1 VNHPTLNAL
10 AAEKTMQAT
19 LAALSLPIRGSYG
32 SKEVCSILGVSS
44 QTIFRLSRKY
54 AVDATGKLITPNCLK
69 CFILGNNR
77 RVAYLE
83 ILDFIRRN
91 NAAQREAMQEP
102 QNKAVGSNYSTFNA
116 IQAEKTVKAALAV
129 LSIPV
134 RGSYHKS
141 EVCSVFGITE
151 QSFWRL
157 LRKYAVDA
165 AGNMVR
171 PDCLK
176 TFLQGNNRR
185 VTYAEIV
192 DFIRR
197 NDEHLRNTI
206 QGERTK

>member
-1 VNHPTLNAL
+1 
-10 AAEKTMQAT
+10 M
-19 LAALSLPIRGSYG
+19 
-32 SKEVCSILGVSS
+32 
-44 QTIFRLSRKY
+44 
-54 AVDATGKLITPNCLK
+54 
-69 CFILGNNR
+69 
-77 RVAYLE
+77 
-83 ILDFIRRN
+83 
-91 NAAQREAMQEP
+91 
-102 QNKAVGSNYSTFNA
+102 
-116 IQAEKTVKAALAV
+116 QAEKTVKAALAV